1 MSRITHLSDN
11 PSILDEYMADL
22 RSVDAQNNRE
32 SFRENIRKVGRILGY
47 EISKSLNY
55 EKSKI
60 QTPLAEHA
68 QNRLQ
73 DDVVLITILRAG
85 LPLHEGM
92 LSCFPKAENGFVSAY
107 RKHDNDGGFE
117 IEVGYVA
124 CPDLTDKVLILN
136 DPMLA
141 TGSSFE
147 TAIKVL
153 EDYGTP
159 KSIHVAAV
167 IASAQGVENVSQ
179 SLPED
184 VQIWIAAIDPDL
196 NDQKYI
202 VPGLGDAG
210 DLAFGEKLQS

>member
-1 MSRITHLSDN
+1 
-11 PSILDEYMADL
+11 
-22 RSVDAQNNRE
+22 
-32 SFRENIRKVGRILGY
+32 
-47 EISKSLNY
+47 
-55 EKSKI
+55 
-60 QTPLAEHA
+60 
-68 QNRLQ
+68 
-73 DDVVLITILRAG
+73 
-85 LPLHEGM
+85 
-92 LSCFPKAENGFVSAY
+92 
-107 RKHDNDGGFE
+107 

-184 VQIWIAAIDPDL
+184 VQIWIAAIDSDL

>member
-85 LPLHEGM
+85 LPLHEGNAQ
-92 LSCFPKAENGFVSAY
+92 LFSEGRKRICF
-107 RKHDNDGGFE
+107 
-117 IEVGYVA
+117 
-124 CPDLTDKVLILN
+124 
-136 DPMLA
+136 
-141 TGSSFE
+141 
-147 TAIKVL
+147 
-153 EDYGTP
+153 
-159 KSIHVAAV
+159 SI
-167 IASAQGVENVSQ
+167 
-179 SLPED
+179 
-184 VQIWIAAIDPDL
+184 
-196 NDQKYI
+196 
-202 VPGLGDAG
+202 
-210 DLAFGEKLQS
+210 